1 MQTRTPY
8 TATSTWA
15 APARERRVN
24 EFEDW
29 MKCLSKING
38 RDELGGGG
46 IIKMTKLTKTGV
58 IPRFLDKIILKIIA
72 S

>member
-1 MQTRTPY
+1 M
-8 TATSTWA
+8 
-15 APARERRVN
+15 N